1 MAKLPSIKRIV
12 KEDIQ
17 DAPEW
22 IDQLISP
29 LNTFMEE
36 VYFALDNQL
45 SIGDNI
51 RGSLTKITVRTLST
65 YGNTPVTDNWE
76 VVNINNPIG
85 VRPQIVS
92 IGQVTDLNTFLP
104 AIDPVGVAWD
114 FLNGIIRLK
123 YISGLEPSKKYEI
136 NLLIF

>member
-92 IGQVTDLNTFLP
+92 VGQVTDLNTFLP
-104 AIDPVGVAWD
+104 VIDPVGVAWD